1 MGSLYDGRSDVE
13 IPEDLLKRIC
23 SRKGHKESQ
32 VREIKFNKP
41 LKAFSG
47 LIIVKAWLFL
57 TINYYLI

>member
-32 VREIKFNKP
+32 VRGIKFNKL
-41 LKAFSG
+41 LKYDFFAILSSHFENRN
-47 LIIVKAWLFL
+47 FF
-57 TINYYLI
+57 